1 MITMILRVVFVLIV
15 SAGLYLW
22 HKSAEKNIVYSAKE
36 KEVRTQQD
44 STKAL
49 QPQGNNQES
58 GEQAEREKEQEKE
71 REKERESETNADK
84 LPESISN
91 AVPFVAQAP
100 LAQWD
105 DKRFQDACEEASI
118 LMAYQWVG
126 GDQELSN
133 EGATATLEKIFEA
146 QKPLF
151 GEDTIDTSLSDTAL
165 LMEEF
170 FDYEP
175 QIIEDIT
182 LDDMLQALA
191 KDQIIIIPTD
201 GTKLKNPYFSGDG
214 PDRHMLV
221 VTGYDQAKREFTTND
236 PGTKRGKEFNYDYDL
251 LYGAIRDYKT
261 GIKEPIE
268 DEYKNMMVVEK
279 S

>member
-1 MITMILRVVFVLIV
+1 MILRVVFVLIV